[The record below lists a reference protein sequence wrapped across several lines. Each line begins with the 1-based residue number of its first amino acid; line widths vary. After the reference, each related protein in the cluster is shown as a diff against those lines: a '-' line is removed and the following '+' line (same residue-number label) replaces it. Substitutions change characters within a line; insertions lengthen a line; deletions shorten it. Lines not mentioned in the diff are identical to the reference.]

1 MLTAMIEDDWA
12 IVLQV
17 FRAVRS
23 RRGDKAR
30 YRERRGKNREFP
42 DQFVWIAVGRIGFD
56 SHGTFT
62 VTAKPKIPCYSSK
75 NSLFRCI
82 GNFAVT

>member
-1 MLTAMIEDDWA
+1 MLTAMTEDDWA
-12 IVLQV
+12 IVLQA

-42 DQFVWIAVGRIGFD
+42 DQFVWIAVGRIGFEQPRHLYG
-56 SHGTFT
+56 HGQ
-62 VTAKPKIPCYSSK
+62 AE
-75 NSLFRCI
+75 NSLL
-82 GNFAVT
+82 